1 MQWSTCHHSKRH
13 ECDRRPARLST
24 QAVDLHLTIC
34 SVVRMQPLLHRFLKR
49 IERAARAEAAAEAAE
64 AAALE
69 EAAFLAGS
77 SDESSGDEAPLLQRK
92 LEGSAPPS
100 KGASK
105 PPQPKSK
112 SKLKLKLKVGG
123 VSSLSFILT
132 ASAQEL

>member
-1 MQWSTCHHSKRH
+1 MPQW
-13 ECDRRPARLST
+13 PACPKELVGAAT
-24 QAVDLHLTIC
+24 QILFVL
-34 SVVRMQPLLHRFLKR
+34 RMQPLLHRFSKR

-92 LEGSAPPS
+92 AEGSAAAGKGPS
-100 KGASK
+100 KQS
-105 PPQPKSK
+105 QPKSK

-123 VSSLSFILT
+123 VSPFT
-132 ASAQEL
+132 AAKRMT